1 MPSLK
6 AIRKRISSVKST
18 QKITRA
24 MKMVAGAKLNK
35 AQQRITELRPYAV
48 KVQEVLW
55 EITRDAV
62 AAPSADAPA
71 AEGIGAEGEAAALV
85 GGERPAHPLLVTR
98 PERRV
103 LLLVLTSDR
112 GLCGAF
118 NTNINKRAEREWKS
132 RTEAGQEV
140 QIAVI
145 GRKGRDYLNRRN
157 APILEYLPGVWDKLS
172 LETAQVVGAKIL
184 APFTKNEVDAI
195 YIVYN
200 EFKSAMTQ
208 TVVVERL
215 LPAGAPAQAQGDEG
229 DRVSQS
235 GQAAEFA
242 YEPDRGA
249 LLERLVPM
257 YVDISMLR
265 ALYESMAS
273 ELGAKLTAM
282 DAANKN
288 AKEMIDSLTLEY
300 NKARQAA
307 ITKELMEII
316 GGSEALKE

>member
-71 AEGIGAEGEAAALV
+71 AEGIEAEGYAAALT
-85 GGERPAHPLLVTR
+85 GDRPAHPLLVTR

-172 LETAQVVGAKIL
+172 LETAQAVGAKIL
-184 APFTKNEVDAI
+184 APFNKNEVDAI

-215 LPAGAPAQAQGDEG
+215 LPAGAPAQAQGDES

-235 GQAAEFA
+235 GQAAEFV